1 MTLTRTAL
9 PTLTAALLA
18 LLAAPHAEARTLAQI
33 KASGI
38 LRVATPGDLPPFSM
52 VKGASYS
59 GYEVEFLEAVAR
71 DMGLTLSL
79 QTVSGGELIRALQDD
94 RADVAIGAMGIT
106 STREN
111 KVDFTAPIACAGVSV
126 ASMNPSLQKHTDLVG
141 KKIAVG
147 SGSIMHSYVQKLPF
161 EKQVNV
167 YPTSGD
173 VMFAVISKAVDA
185 TFAYTVMQPAVKRM
199 FPKADIFFGPELWSV
214 PIGMMVRE
222 DNVTT
227 RLALNAGISKYL
239 QTNSYAFLTAR
250 HFGKDVRCKS

>member
-1 MTLTRTAL
+1 MTLTRTL
-9 PTLTAALLA
+9 PTLTVTLLA
-18 LLAAPHAEARTLAQI
+18 LLAAPHAEARTFAQI
-33 KASGI
+33 KASGV
-38 LRVATPGDLPPFSM
+38 LRVATPGDLPPFSI
-52 VKGASYS
+52 VRGERYS
-59 GYEVEFLEAVAR
+59 GYEVEFLQSVAH
-71 DMGLTLSL
+71 DLGLKLSF
-79 QTVSGGELIRALQDD
+79 QTVGGGELIKALQDD

-111 KVDFTAPIACAGVSV
+111 KVDFTVPTACAGVSV
-126 ASMNPSLQKHTDLVG
+126 ASLNPALQKHTDLAG

-173 VMFAVISKAVDA
+173 VIYAVISKAVDA

-199 FPKADIFFGPELWSV
+199 FPKAEVYFGPELWSV

-250 HFGKDVRCKS
+250 HFGKDVRCKG